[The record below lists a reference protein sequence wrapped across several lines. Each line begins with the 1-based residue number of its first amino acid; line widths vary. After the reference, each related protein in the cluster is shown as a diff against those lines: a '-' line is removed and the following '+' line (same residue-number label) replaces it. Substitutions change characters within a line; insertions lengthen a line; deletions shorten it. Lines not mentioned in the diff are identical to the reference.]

1 MSDPSARRDGVA
13 TRQLAGRAAV
23 VAVLIG
29 VFVTWVADGPV
40 KLDGTQGPNNGWLA
54 AIMAGLALLWI
65 RMLGSWVGVI
75 GVFGSGLVI
84 LWTALENWLDARA
97 TIDASAR
104 PGLGLVVAGGIA
116 LTAVAVV
123 QAAEQA
129 REALRHRA
137 AERAA

>member
-1 MSDPSARRDGVA
+1 M
-13 TRQLAGRAAV
+13 RQLVGRAVV

-29 VFVTWVADGPV
+29 VFATWVADGPV

-54 AIMAGLALLWI
+54 AIIGALALLWL

-75 GVFGSGLVI
+75 GVFGSGAVI
-84 LWTALENWLDARA
+84 VWTALENWLDARA

-104 PGLGLVVAGGIA
+104 PGLVLVVAGGIA
-116 LTAVAVV
+116 LTAVSLV
-123 QAAEQA
+123 QAVELA